1 MTESFS
7 LLEDDETD
15 EVVNYKFEEEE
26 KPYTIRRDSD
36 GVYVIEGAKLKK
48 LFEMTNIENDT
59 AMRRFARQLR
69 SFGVDDELRRLGVQN
84 GDTVRIFDYVFE
96 FVE

>member
-1 MTESFS
+1 MVFM
-7 LLEDDETD
+7 LLK
-15 EVVNYKFEEEE
+15 V
-26 KPYTIRRDSD
+26 
-36 GVYVIEGAKLKK
+36 AKLKK

>member
-1 MTESFS
+1 
-7 LLEDDETD
+7 
-15 EVVNYKFEEEE
+15 
-26 KPYTIRRDSD
+26 
-36 GVYVIEGAKLKK
+36 
-48 LFEMTNIENDT
+48 MTNIENDT